1 MTNFNFLLSDPQL
14 TTFGEVAVAAE
25 RIYTIDPAACV
36 LNCRRCMEFAVK
48 WMYSVDGGL
57 VMPYDDRLASLMDT
71 EDFRAIVDRDLW
83 QRLKYI
89 RQTGNA
95 AAHTGKKI
103 TKEQA
108 QLCLENLW
116 YFMDFI
122 ACCYGTTYTAGE
134 FDPALLEQQ
143 TAAPAPAP
151 APEVDLAAL
160 MAENEALR
168 AELTARRETQQ
179 PSYTPKPLDL
189 SEYKTRKLYIDAM
202 LTDAGW
208 TEGKDWLNEVELP
221 GMPNQSEVGY
231 ADYVLYDDA
240 HRPLAVIEAKR
251 TCVDPAKGRQQAKLY
266 ADLLEQKYGRRPV
279 IFLTNGFDTRIDDG
293 AYPER
298 RVAAFYSKRD
308 LEKFFNLRV
317 LGDVAGCVSCR
328 TVHLRGVLAREGAAA
343 VGTASAVAIDD
354 DLAARESRISVRAAD
369 DELARGIHVQDIVVA
384 DQSRQL
390 ILGAFQTGLDAWNE
404 DRAHVLADL
413 LLHAFFGHL
422 LGDALARGDEIV
434 VLGRN
439 HDGMYAQRT
448 VRLFVV
454 FDRYLRL
461 GVGTQVGH
469 HLPFAAD
476 DGQFLENDVREDERR
491 RHVFARFVARI
502 AEHDALIARALFFF
516 GLAYDTLVD
525 VRRLF
530 VDRGEH
536 AAGITVE
543 LIFAF
548 GITDTV
554 DYAACYVLDIDVGAR
569 THFARDDDQTGG
581 AERFAGYF
589 GVGVVTK
596 EFVENG
602 IGNLIRNFVGVS
614 FGHGLRRK

>member
-1 MTNFNFLLSDPQL
+1 
-14 TTFGEVAVAAE
+14 
-25 RIYTIDPAACV
+25 
-36 LNCRRCMEFAVK
+36 
-48 WMYSVDGGL
+48 
-57 VMPYDDRLASLMDT
+57 MP
-71 EDFRAIVDRDLW
+71 E
-83 QRLKYI
+83 K
-89 RQTGNA
+89 
-95 AAHTGKKI
+95 
-103 TKEQA
+103 
-108 QLCLENLW
+108 
-116 YFMDFI
+116 
-122 ACCYGTTYTAGE
+122 
-134 FDPALLEQQ
+134 
-143 TAAPAPAP
+143 APPP
-151 APEVDLAAL
+151 
-160 MAENEALR
+160 
-168 AELTARRETQQ
+168 
-179 PSYTPKPLDL
+179 
-189 SEYKTRKLYIDAM
+189 
-202 LTDAGW
+202 W
-208 TEGKDWLNEVELP
+208 
-221 GMPNQSEVGY
+221 
-231 ADYVLYDDA
+231 
-240 HRPLAVIEAKR
+240 
-251 TCVDPAKGRQQAKLY
+251 
-266 ADLLEQKYGRRPV
+266 
-279 IFLTNGFDTRIDDG
+279 
-293 AYPER
+293 
-298 RVAAFYSKRD
+298 
-308 LEKFFNLRV
+308 
-317 LGDVAGCVSCR
+317 
-328 TVHLRGVLAREGAAA
+328 
-343 VGTASAVAIDD
+343 
-354 DLAARESRISVRAAD
+354 

-390 ILGAFQTGLDAWNE
+390 ILGTLQTGLDAWNE

-413 LLHAFFGHL
+413 LLHAFFGHF

-491 RHVFARFVARI
+491 RHVFARFVAGI
-502 AEHDALIARALFFF
+502 AEHDALIARALFLF
-516 GLAYDTLVD
+516 GLAHDTLVD